1 MSGENVDVYAMIGNQ
16 LEESTPDALRVMLG
30 NLLAAVMG
38 AEAAT
43 LCGADYGSR
52 SDERLN
58 QRNGYRERALE
69 TRLGTIDLAIPK
81 LRSGSYLP
89 SFIEPRR
96 RWEKAFVNVVAEAYV
111 HGVSTRKVEELVEAM
126 GAKGMS
132 KSQVSRMAAVLDEE
146 VTAFRTRPIERPI
159 PYVWL
164 DATYV
169 KTRDNG
175 RIVSKAVFVAVG
187 VNGDGEREVLGV
199 SIAHKEMASSWR
211 SFIASLVERGLD
223 GVQLVISD
231 AHEGLRQAIPAV
243 INGVTWQRCYVHFI
257 RNVLSHVPKKAQG
270 LIAAT
275 LRNVFHQTDAP
286 LARQAMTKVIEL
298 LDDKYPNVARLV
310 EEAQH
315 DVLAYFQFPEAHRK
329 QIRSTNPLERL
340 NKELRRRVRVVG
352 IFPNDA
358 AVLRLLGTLLLEQH
372 EEWSVGRKYFS
383 TGSMALLRP
392 AARPQPALEDAD
404 AAR

>member
-16 LEESTPDALRVMLG
+16 LEESSPDALRVMLA
-30 NLLAAVMG
+30 NLLAALMN
-38 AEAAT
+38 AEATT
-43 LCGADYGSR
+43 LCAADYGSR
-52 SDERLN
+52 TDERQN
-58 QRNGYRERALE
+58 QRNGYRERPLE

-89 SFIEPRR
+89 GFIEPRR

-111 HGVSTRKVEELVEAM
+111 KGVSTRKVEDLVEAM

-132 KSQVSRMAAVLDEE
+132 KSQVSRMATVLDTE
-146 VTAFRTRPIERPI
+146 VAAFRNRPIEQPT

-187 VNGDGEREVLGV
+187 VNAQGEREVLGV
-199 SIAHKEMASSWR
+199 SIAHQEMASSWR
-211 SFIASLVERGLD
+211 SFIAGLVERGLD

-243 INGVTWQRCYVHFI
+243 LNGVTWQRCYVHFI

-270 LIAAT
+270 VIAAT
-275 LRNVFHQTDAP
+275 LRNVFHQTEAA
-286 LARQAMTKVIEL
+286 LAQQAMTKVIEL
-298 LDDKYPNVARLV
+298 LHDKYPKVAQLV
-310 EEAQH
+310 EDAQH
-315 DVLAYFQFPEAHRK
+315 DVLAYFQFPETHQK

-358 AVLRLLGTLLLEQH
+358 AVIRLLGTILLEQH

-383 TGSMALLRP
+383 TGSMALLSTP
-392 AARPQPALEDAD
+392 ATELPALEDAD